1 MGCAACKL
9 TEPQIRCLVSSALLQ
24 FLHFSR
30 APIKGFALLSPLGAG
45 LLIYFLHRGLAGGS
59 DGKESACN
67 AVCNAGDPGLFRGSG
82 RFPGED
88 MATHSRILAWRIPW
102 TVEPG
107 YSLRGSRELDMTSTS
122 TGAAVKE
129 AGSMG
134 SLKPQG
140 WEVKVSRKVSKA
152 KKMGQVLVP
161 APASVCP
168 PVQWEHRAMFP
179 EFFLKEQCRLSLAH
193 PWIQNAWTQIHWS
206 VHSGV
211 TPGLIRAVSYILAS
225 LLPLL
230 GLLPPCSR
238 CVGGPC
244 SPLGLGAQRSWR
256 ECVR

>member
-59 DGKESACN
+59 DGEESACN
-67 AVCNAGDPGLFRGSG
+67 AVCNAGDPGLFQGSG

-107 YSLRGSRELDMTSTS
+107 YSLRGSKESDMTATS

-152 KKMGQVLVP
+152 EKMGQVLVP

-168 PVQWEHRAMFP
+168 PV
-179 EFFLKEQCRLSLAH
+179 
-193 PWIQNAWTQIHWS
+193 
-206 VHSGV
+206 
-211 TPGLIRAVSYILAS
+211 
-225 LLPLL
+225 
-230 GLLPPCSR
+230 
-238 CVGGPC
+238 
-244 SPLGLGAQRSWR
+244 
-256 ECVR
+256 